1 MGFIKN
7 LLGQAEVD
15 FSQNGHGPK
24 FGIEVDPAFLQ
35 GDVAGLRYDSTRRV
49 SRDDALAV
57 PAVLRARNII
67 AGTLGGLPIHI
78 RNKDRQIESPT
89 NLLDQIDPDVPNVVT
104 WAQTYEDLLFEAVS
118 WWRILEFG
126 WHNYPTFARRVP
138 VERVA
143 VHNGQVHIDGI
154 PVRDDQVIRFDS
166 PNPPLL
172 KHGARA
178 IRTALRLDAT
188 AKLYADSPTS
198 LGHFA
203 PREGVPDLPE
213 EEIEALLD
221 KFEESRRRH
230 AYGYVGAAWELEK
243 LGYTAE
249 EIQLMDQR
257 NHAVLEIARATGIDP
272 EDLGVSTTSRT
283 YQNAETRRQDQTLF
297 TFSAYINA
305 VEQRLSMRDVIP
317 RGYKAKVNLN
327 AYLRPDTKTRYQ
339 THAIGI
345 KAGFLTED
353 EARDLEDLPPLT
365 NSQKAQMQPQD
376 IPQPEEVG
384 NDLGE

>member
-1 MGFIKN
+1 MGWIKD
-7 LLGQAEVD
+7 LFLGPTETD

-24 FGIEVDPAFLQ
+24 FGVEVDPAFLQ
-35 GDVAGLRYDSTRRV
+35 GDAVGLRYDSTRRV
-49 SRDDALAV
+49 QRDDALAV

-78 RNKDRQIESPT
+78 RNKNLQIESPT

-104 WAQTYEDLLFEAVS
+104 WAQTYEDLFFESIS

-126 WHNYPTFARRVP
+126 WHNYPTFARHVP
-138 VERVA
+138 IERVHA
-143 VHNGQVHIDGI
+143 SPTGVYIDGKLV
-154 PVRDDQVIRFDS
+154 PDDQVVRFDS

-198 LGHFA
+198 LGHFS
-203 PREGVPDLPE
+203 PKEGVPDLE
-213 EEIEALLD
+213 EEQIEELLS
-221 KFEESRRRH
+221 KYEQSRRSH
-230 AYGYVGAAWELEK
+230 AYGYVGAAWELQK

-257 NHAVLEIARATGIDP
+257 QHAVLEIARATGIDP

-283 YQNAETRRQDQTLF
+283 YQNAETRRQDTTLF
-297 TFSAYINA
+297 TFGAYINA
-305 VEQRLSMRDVIP
+305 VEQRLSMRDIIP
-317 RGYKAKVNLN
+317 RGYRAKVNLN

-365 NSQKAQMQPQD
+365 DTQKAEMQPRETPLQ
-376 IPQPEEVG
+376 EELET
-384 NDLGE
+384 ND